1 MMKMAAY
8 FCGENPSDIKLISH
22 HNVQNNALR
31 YMAQICI
38 VHLIKSL
45 QLIIIKFASLLVS
58 KAFATSLFI
67 KVPNIQGHHIFL
79 SSTKINK

>member
-1 MMKMAAY
+1 MKMAAY

-22 HNVQNNALR
+22 HNVQ
-31 YMAQICI
+31 ICI
-38 VHLIKSL
+38 VHLIKIL